1 MRSEIKLKSF
11 CTEKERIN
19 KVKTQPVEWEKM
31 FASYIY
37 EKQFLSYIYKELVQL
52 NSKGISTT

>member
-19 KVKTQPVEWEKM
+19 KVKTQPVEWDKM
-31 FASYIY
+31 FASIY
-37 EKQFLSYIYKELVQL
+37 LK
-52 NSKGISTT
+52 KGS